1 MADPRTLQSNEILLL
16 STARAEYFA
25 NCIHQHLLESHHQI
39 HPLKIK
45 RSTFADGEHYY
56 CLDVQSNFELLGKCA
71 IYVCPLTSDEDILEV
86 VRVGHTLV
94 QYGVRRRIF
103 IIPFLAYSTMER
115 AVHPGEVVTA
125 KCTIQMLSSIGSGGP
140 GNVFLLFDLHTAG
153 LLHYFEGPCIRLEIY
168 GQTVLTAA
176 LSIIGFDS
184 ADWMFASADLGRS
197 AWVNAFARENG
208 TAVAFIRKTRSHVD
222 GKSVTA
228 VCEVIGVVANKT
240 VIIYDD
246 MTRTGGTLIH
256 AAKAYRDAGARAVY
270 VLVSHLALIGDAEIQ
285 AMIDSED
292 IRKIVATNSHPQT
305 QAPLIQAHPEKFM
318 IMDMSTCVRDNLKD
332 ILPKV

>member
-1 MADPRTLQSNEILLL
+1 MTARNPPQSNEILLL
-16 STARAEYFA
+16 STARGTYFA
-25 NCIHQHLLESHHQI
+25 DCISQKLSDFNHQI
-39 HPLKIK
+39 RRLGIT

-56 CLDVQSNFELLGKCA
+56 CLDVGTNFELLGKCA
-71 IYVCPLTSDEDILEV
+71 IYVCPLTNDDDILEV

-176 LSIIGFDS
+176 LSLIGFDS

-208 TAVAFIRKTRSHVD
+208 TGVAFIRKTRQHVA
-222 GKSVTA
+222 GKSTTA
-228 VCEVIGVVANKT
+228 VCEVIGVVRDKT

-256 AAKAYRDAGARAVY
+256 AAKAYRGEGARAVY
-270 VLVSHLALIGDAEIQ
+270 VLVSHLALIGDAEIR

-292 IRKIVATNSHPQT
+292 IKKIVATNSHPQT
-305 QAPLIQAHPEKFM
+305 QARLIQDHPEKFL
-318 IMDMSTCVRDNLKD
+318 IMDMSEVVLQNLRD